1 MNLLTL
7 INDVPGVNMHSRFMI
22 IYMGINNVIFIGK
35 CKNYH
40 INGIYFAVTLC
51 STD

>member
-1 MNLLTL
+1 MYRMLYA
-7 INDVPGVNMHSRFMI
+7 PRFMI
-22 IYMGINNVIFIGK
+22 IYMSINNVALTRK

-51 STD
+51 NTD